1 MGTQNILYQKEDNTI
16 FIGLNI
22 TVIFKSKQNKT
33 SHEQIYAVQYVSKLQ
48 RLNSNVYKF
57 YNNKIKYI
65 FRVGVMY
72 SGEYDV
78 NFVMLRRVFF
88 HTGQA

>member
-33 SHEQIYAVQYVSKLQ
+33 SHEQIYSMFQNCNGSTATFTNFTITKQ
-48 RLNSNVYKF
+48 N
-57 YNNKIKYI
+57 I
-65 FRVGVMY
+65 FSVLVLCTQ
-72 SGEYDV
+72 V
-78 NFVMLRRVFF
+78 NMML
-88 HTGQA
+88 TL